1 LKDTLFNNKI
11 NRSQITPITSKIV
24 LWLKFDQAGI
34 IATRKGLTNMEEK
47 TVNRIRDTGARV
59 KENVERVIVGKSEVV
74 ELAIVALLCEGHV
87 LIEDV
92 PGIGKTMLAKS
103 LARSLGC
110 SFRRIQCTPDLLPS
124 DVTGTY
130 IFNQKT
136 SDFEFRAGPIMAQVV
151 LADEINRAT
160 PRTQSALLEAMQEY
174 QVTAEGETKPLPRPF
189 MVLATQNPIELEGTF
204 PLPEAQLDRFLLNIK
219 IGYPAQEDDR
229 VILARFR
236 QTDPLEELTSVV
248 TADELL
254 EMQTACREI
263 HVAADVED
271 YIIRLIHATR
281 QTETVELGASPRAM
295 LALYRASQALAA
307 LRSRAFVIPDDVKYL
322 VPFVLVHRIIP
333 RAESH
338 LRGQTAS
345 ETLREIVESVP
356 VPVEEETATE
366 EM

>member
-1 LKDTLFNNKI
+1 MDNKI
-11 NRSQITPITSKIV
+11 VNKI
-24 LWLKFDQAGI
+24 KDIG
-34 IATRKGLTNMEEK
+34 K
-47 TVNRIRDTGARV
+47 RV
-59 KENVERVIVGKSEVV
+59 KENIERVIVGKGDAV

-103 LARSLGC
+103 LARSLDC

-136 SDFEFRAGPIMAQVV
+136 SEFEYRPGPIMAQVV

-204 PLPEAQLDRFLLNIK
+204 PLPEAQLDRFLLNIRL
-219 IGYPAQEDDR
+219 GYPSIEDDHI
-229 VILARFR
+229 ILSRFR
-236 QTDPLEELTSVV
+236 QTDPLEELKPVV
-248 TADELL
+248 STYELL
-254 EMQTACREI
+254 EMQVACRNI
-263 HVAADVED
+263 YINADVED
-271 YIIRLIHATR
+271 YIIRLIRATR
-281 QTETVELGASPRAM
+281 EPSSVQLGASPRAM
-295 LALYRASQALAA
+295 LALYHTSQALAA
-307 LRSRAFVIPDDVKYL
+307 IRGRAFVIPDDVKYL
-322 VPFVLVHRIIP
+322 VTSVLSHRIIP

-338 LRGQTAS
+338 LRGQTA
-345 ETLREIVESVP
+345 EEILKDIIDSVP
-356 VPVEEETATE
+356 VPVEEETTIK

>member
-1 LKDTLFNNKI
+1 M
-11 NRSQITPITSKIV
+11 
-24 LWLKFDQAGI
+24 WLKFDQADI
-34 IATRKGLTNMEEK
+34 IAKRKGLIHMEDK
-47 TVNRIRDTGARV
+47 IVSQIRDIGARV
-59 KENVERVIVGKSEVV
+59 KENVERVIVGKGEAV

-219 IGYPAQEDDR
+219 IGYPALEDDH

-236 QTDPLEELTSVV
+236 QTDPLEKLTPVV

-254 EMQTACREI
+254 EMQAACHEI

-271 YIIRLIHATR
+271 YIISLIHATR

-307 LRSRAFVIPDDVKYL
+307 IRGRAFVIPDDVKYL
-322 VPFVLVHRIIP
+322 VTFVLVHRIIP

-345 ETLREIVESVP
+345 ETLQQIVESVP
-356 VPVEEETATE
+356 VPVEEETVTE
-366 EM
+366 ET